1 MDQLIYPSGISGR
14 FTAPSSKSASH
25 RAVLAA
31 ALAKGESRLE
41 NLAGNDDI
49 VATVQAVSAL
59 GASVLR
65 KGGSTVVNGIERPPE
80 RAQIACKES
89 GSTLRFILPV
99 AAALGVKAVFSGEG
113 RLPSRPIHMLL
124 DELCRHGIVTDYTG
138 TMPFGIAGRLQSGT
152 YTISGGVSSQ
162 FVTGLLFALP
172 LLEGDSEIIIEGRLE
187 SRPYV
192 DMTVST
198 LRSFGV
204 EVAETPTGYFI
215 KGGQR
220 YTNCIMCVEGD
231 YSGAAFMLAAAAL
244 SGEVRCEGLLE
255 RSLQGDRAMLPLL
268 ERFGAQVTRDAGG
281 VTVKAGPL
289 SGIEIDAA
297 DIPDLVPVLAAVAAC
312 AKGTTIIK
320 GAARL
325 RIKESDRLTAVAQ
338 MLGGLGAEI
347 AQTGDGLII
356 TGKPALAGGEAESF
370 GDHRIA
376 MSAAVAALRCT
387 GPVTVKGA
395 ECVSKSYPSFF
406 EELKALILNSVNS

>member
-1 MDQLIYPSGISGR
+1 MDKIVHPSIISGH

-41 NLAGNDDI
+41 NLAENDDI
-49 VATVQAVSAL
+49 AATVQAASAL
-59 GASVLR
+59 GASILR
-65 KGGSTVVNGIERPPE
+65 QGGGAVVHGIEHPPE
-80 RAQIACKES
+80 HAQITCKES

-99 AAALGVKAVFSGEG
+99 AAALGVNAVFHGEG
-113 RLPSRPIHMLL
+113 RLPSRPIHLLL
-124 DELCRHGIVTDYTG
+124 DELCKHGITTDYAG
-138 TMPFGIAGRLQSGT
+138 TMPFGIAGRLQSGV
-152 YTISGGVSSQ
+152 YTINGGVSSQ

-172 LLEGDSEIIIEGRLE
+172 LLGGDSEIVIEGRLE
-187 SRPYV
+187 SKPYV
-192 DMTVST
+192 DMTVSA

-204 EVAETPTGYFI
+204 EVAEAPTGYFV
-215 KGGQR
+215 KGGQH
-220 YTNCIMCVEGD
+220 YTNCTMYVEGD

-244 SGEVRCEGLLE
+244 SGEVRCEGLTE
-255 RSLQGDRAMLPLL
+255 HSLQGDRAILPLL
-268 ERFGAQVTRDAGG
+268 QRFGAQVVQDAGG

-289 SGIEIDAA
+289 SGIEIAAA

-347 AQTGDGLII
+347 AQTDDGLII
-356 TGKPALAGGEAESF
+356 TGKPALAGGEAQSF

-376 MSAAVAALRCT
+376 MSAAVAALKCT
-387 GPVTVKGA
+387 SPVTVKGA
-395 ECVSKSYPSFF
+395 ECVSKSYPNFF
-406 EELKALILNSVNS
+406 EDLSTLTKANF